1 MARIGID
8 IPDELFDEIQK
19 SDIKNDNTSVIWTL
33 LNAVKNG
40 VVILRDSEA
49 TLPKEEEDY
58 LYNLLRQSELYDAF
72 DTTKH
77 TAEVIYSNLTGN
89 SDFFDKKEDSSYY
102 FDSKN
107 IYDVKEKTEKNMPV
121 FFEKYV
127 KKGLKL
133 QKEIEAI
140 YNKDPKAFKKEY
152 NADLEDAQIE
162 MEFEYNRET
171 NKLLLNIFPVES
183 RVDVDGLFDIEI
195 AFRPSFIDKIQK
207 LFDEVEKIHSDEKL
221 CDEMWE
227 KRRKEMESRE
237 DR

>member
-19 SDIKNDNTSVIWTL
+19 GNISQNDSIAMWQL
-33 LNAVKNG
+33 LNAVEDG
-40 VVILRDSEA
+40 VVIFRDSEA

-58 LYNLLRQSELYDAF
+58 LYNLLRQSELYDDF
-72 DTTKH
+72 DLTKH
-77 TAEVIYSNLTGN
+77 TAEVVYSNLTSN
-89 SDFFDKKEDSSYY
+89 SDFFNKEYSTYY

-127 KKGLKL
+127 KKGLEF
-133 QKEIEAI
+133 QEEIEAM
-140 YNKDPKAFKKEY
+140 YNKDPKAFKKKY
-152 NADLEDAQIE
+152 RVDLEDAQIE
-162 MEFEYNRET
+162 MAFEYNRET
-171 NKLLLNIFPVES
+171 NKLLLNIFPTES
-183 RVDVDGLFDIEI
+183 RIDVDGLFDIEI
-195 AFRPSFIDKIQK
+195 AFRPNFIDKIQE
-207 LFDEVEKIHSDEKL
+207 LFDEVKKIHSDKKL

-227 KRRKEMESRE
+227 KRCKEREARE

>member
-19 SDIKNDNTSVIWTL
+19 GNISNDDRVAMWYL
-33 LNAVKNG
+33 LNAVEDG
-40 VVILRDSEA
+40 VVIFRDSEA

-72 DTTKH
+72 DLTKH
-77 TAEVIYSNLTGN
+77 TAEVVYSNLTGN
-89 SDFFDKKEDSSYY
+89 SDFFDKEYSSYY

-127 KKGLKL
+127 KKGLEF
-133 QKEIEAI
+133 QEEIEAM
-140 YNKDPKAFKKEY
+140 YNKDPKAFKKKY
-152 NADLEDAQIE
+152 RVDLEDAQIE

-171 NKLLLNIFPVES
+171 NKLLLNIFPSES
-183 RVDVDGLFDIEI
+183 RIDVDGLFDIEI
-195 AFRPSFIDKIQK
+195 AFRPTFIEKIQK

-227 KRRKEMESRE
+227 KRCKEIEARE